1 MNREIKFRAFDD
13 GKMLTMPTDTNFVL
27 SRFFGFLRDDAIIMQ
42 YTGLKDKNGKEIY
55 EGDITDEGLVIFH
68 NEYLGF
74 FVKNDYEE
82 EQLRPLYDFAF
93 LEIIGNVYETP
104 QLLNP

>member
-1 MNREIKFRAFDD
+1 MQDHTWIIGRIEN
-13 GKMLTMPTDTNFVL
+13 
-27 SRFFGFLRDDAIIMQ
+27 GFCTHELGDIFQEKDIVIMQ
-42 YTGLKDKNGKEIY
+42 YTGLKDSNGKEIY